1 VADRPRTG
9 VLSGAGRESS
19 AGRYDDAIVRGESEM
34 EKDASPIGP
43 ALQWRPVPPPQ
54 KKILEGRYVR
64 LEPIDPQR
72 HADDLFALS
81 AGRDDI
87 WTYLGYGPF
96 ADMAAFRA
104 WLAECARQTDP
115 LFVAI
120 IDKASGRAAGMASYL
135 RIAPANGVIEIGHI
149 WFAPAIQRTRQAT
162 EAIFLLMREAF
173 ALGYR
178 RLEWKCDSLNAP
190 SRRAAARFGFIFEGI
205 FRQHMI
211 VKGRNRDTAW
221 FAMMDHEW
229 PLARAGFER
238 WLAPENFDE
247 GSRQRT
253 PLVAAAAP

>member
-1 VADRPRTG
+1 MET
-9 VLSGAGRESS
+9 
-19 AGRYDDAIVRGESEM
+19 DAL
-34 EKDASPIGP
+34 PIGP

-64 LEPIDPQR
+64 LEPVDPQR

-104 WLAECARQTDP
+104 WLTECARQTDP

-149 WFAPAIQRTRQAT
+149 WFAPALQRTRRGDRGDLPAD
-162 EAIFLLMREAF
+162 ARRLRR
-173 ALGYR
+173 LGYR

-190 SRRAAARFGFIFEGI
+190 RGAPPSASASPSRASSAS
-205 FRQHMI
+205 
-211 VKGRNRDTAW
+211 T
-221 FAMMDHEW
+221 
-229 PLARAGFER
+229 
-238 WLAPENFDE
+238 
-247 GSRQRT
+247 
-253 PLVAAAAP
+253 